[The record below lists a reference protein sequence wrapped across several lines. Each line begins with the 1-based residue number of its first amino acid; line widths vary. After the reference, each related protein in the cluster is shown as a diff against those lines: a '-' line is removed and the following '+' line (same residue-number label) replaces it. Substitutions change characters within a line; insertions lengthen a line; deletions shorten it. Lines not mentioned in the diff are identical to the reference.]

1 MSGPV
6 KVSVLMTLYN
16 KAPFVEEAV
25 ASILGQRYT
34 DLELL
39 LVDDASTDD
48 GVERVRR
55 LNDPRIRIITSPVNT
70 GRAAAANR
78 GYAAA
83 RGEYLVILDA
93 DDIAHP
99 ERIFKQVDFMESH
112 PQVGVCGT
120 YARRFG
126 KVDRISTWPLT
137 DVRCRGL
144 MFFTDPVL
152 YGSTIMRRSVLVGAG
167 IRSDEQWKLPG
178 EDFLLA
184 HQIGKHTRFANL
196 PEVLLHYRI
205 GEQNQRHG
213 RDVYAD
219 KRAICSRLF
228 QLYDIS
234 LSDEE
239 LDLHLLF
246 YLLTRQ
252 RITGARV
259 RAFHKWTQHLM
270 ELNKERGLFPPA
282 EFEEE
287 VTRRWNRLYYL
298 LPEHGT
304 AATWAH
310 LRCTGNWTLGKL
322 VYYAKVRAKALLG
335 P

>member
-1 MSGPV
+1 MPVPV

-25 ASILGQRYT
+25 NSILGQSFT

-39 LVDDASTDD
+39 VVDDASTDD

-78 GYAAA
+78 GYASA
-83 RGEYLVILDA
+83 RGEYVVILDA

-99 ERIFKQVDFMESH
+99 ERIAKQVAFMETH
-112 PQVGVCGT
+112 PEVGVCGT
-120 YARRFG
+120 YAKRFG
-126 KVDRISTWPLT
+126 KVERISTWPLT

-167 IRSDEQWKLPG
+167 IRSDESWRLPG
-178 EDFLLA
+178 EDFLLS

-196 PEVLLHYRI
+196 PEVLLYYRI

-228 QLYDIS
+228 QLYDIPVT
-234 LSDEE
+234 DEE

-252 RITGARV
+252 RITAARV
-259 RAFHKWTQHLM
+259 RAFHAWAKHLM
-270 ELNKERGLFPPA
+270 ALNRKRGLFPST
-282 EFEEE
+282 EFDEE
-287 VTRRWNRLYYL
+287 VLRRWNRLYYL

-304 AATWAH
+304 AACWAH
-310 LRCTGNWTLGKL
+310 MRCSRNWSFDKL
-322 VYYAKVRAKALLG
+322 VYYAKVRAKALVG
-335 P
+335 R

>member
-1 MSGPV
+1 MPGSV

-16 KAPFVEEAV
+16 KGPFVEEAA
-25 ASILGQRYT
+25 ASILAQSFT

-39 LVDDASTDD
+39 VVDDASTDD

-55 LNDPRIRIITSPVNT
+55 LNDPRVRIITNPVNT

-83 RGEYLVILDA
+83 RGEYLVVLDA

-99 ERIFKQVDFMESH
+99 DRVEKQVAFMDAH
-112 PQVGVCGT
+112 PEVGVCGS
-120 YARRFG
+120 YAKRFG
-126 KVDRISTWPLT
+126 TVERISTWPLT
-137 DVRCRGL
+137 DERCRGL

-152 YGSTIMRRSVLVGAG
+152 YGSTIIRRSVLVGAG
-167 IRSDEQWKLPG
+167 IRSDESWSLPG
-178 EDFLLA
+178 EDFLLS

-196 PEVLLHYRI
+196 PEVLLYYRI
-205 GEQNQRHG
+205 GAQNQRHG

-228 QLYDIS
+228 LLYDIPITE
-234 LSDEE
+234 EE

-252 RITGARV
+252 RITAARV
-259 RAFHKWTQHLM
+259 RDFHAWTQRLM
-270 ELNKERGLFPPA
+270 KLNRDRGLFPPA

-287 VTRRWNRLYYL
+287 VRRRWNRLYFL

-310 LRCTGNWTLGKL
+310 LRCTGNWSMDKL
-322 VYYAKVRAKALLG
+322 VYYAKVRAKALVG